1 MISTALFI
9 TFVNSEGYIVYLD
22 GMEVEWM
29 VNSPWHVF
37 YNSRMI
43 CQMMSYLKAF
53 QGDTRRCQHLPQFLF
68 YKLGC
73 KLPYM
78 LVSQNLQV
86 PFTSNFDQ
94 NFIISKGNDWYYFG
108 LDYMTSEYFTD
119 LSVKCIYFDLLKT
132 PSLFDS
138 FKMGVNQLLFLWGAF
153 DPNLESI
160 PSVDPEIQVFS

>member
-1 MISTALFI
+1 
-9 TFVNSEGYIVYLD
+9 
-22 GMEVEWM
+22 
-29 VNSPWHVF
+29 
-37 YNSRMI
+37 
-43 CQMMSYLKAF
+43 
-53 QGDTRRCQHLPQFLF
+53 
-68 YKLGC
+68 
-73 KLPYM
+73 M

-138 FKMGVNQLLFLWGAF
+138 FKMV
-153 DPNLESI
+153 SI
-160 PSVDPEIQVFS
+160 NYFSYEVPLIQIWSQYHL

>member
-1 MISTALFI
+1 MKAALFI
-9 TFVNSEGYIVYLD
+9 SMGWRWSGWLTLHGMSFTTPEWFVKWWVIY
-22 GMEVEWM
+22 
-29 VNSPWHVF
+29 
-37 YNSRMI
+37 
-43 CQMMSYLKAF
+43 KAF
-53 QGDTRRCQHLPQFLF
+53 QGDTRRCQHLPQYLF
-68 YKLGC
+68 YKLVC

-108 LDYMTSEYFTD
+108 LDYMTNEYFTD

-138 FKMGVNQLLFLWGAF
+138 FKMV
-153 DPNLESI
+153 SI
-160 PSVDPEIQVFS
+160 NYFSYEVPLIQIWSQYHL